1 MSSIEWDPAKAQSNL
16 KKHEVAFSDAVIVL
30 EDQRAL
36 TIEDEHPQERR
47 FITLGADAS
56 GRLLVVVY
64 TFRGDVVR
72 LISARKATSRERKM
86 YEEGSE

>member
-1 MSSIEWDPAKAQSNL
+1 MSSLEWDPAKAQSNL
-16 KKHEVAFSDAVIVL
+16 EKHEVAFSDAVIVL
-30 EDQRAL
+30 EDPRAL

-47 FITLGADAS
+47 FITLGIDAS
-56 GRLLVVVY
+56 GKLLVVVY